1 MTRRIAILLTSTD
14 MSDFAR
20 RHPDDGQKFTT
31 LLQPLRPDW
40 RFDVV
45 SVKDGVFPTYVED
58 YDGYVITGSPASVNG
73 PEDWVARLMSLIR
86 EIEARRIPM
95 FGACFGHQAIAV
107 ALGGSVTK
115 SDKGWGL
122 GTAPTHFDRQAPWM
136 KPFRKDLVLF
146 AAHQEQVDELPDGA
160 EILGGDAHCPIGA
173 YRIGDHVFA
182 TEYHPEMTHRFIA
195 ELLDELDGK
204 LDAETLAKARDTLE
218 TPAEGPF
225 FARWIVNFL
234 EYRAPK

>member
-14 MSDFAR
+14 TSDFAK

-40 RFDVV
+40 VFDVV
-45 SVKDGVFPTYVED
+45 SVKDGIFPEAAD
-58 YDGYVITGSPASVNG
+58 SYDGYVITGSPASVNG
-73 PEDWVARLMSLIR
+73 PEAWVTELMSLIR

-122 GTAPTHFDRQAPWM
+122 GTAPTHFDRKAPWM
-136 KPFRKDLVLF
+136 EPFRDHLVLF
-146 AAHQEQVDELPDGA
+146 AAHQEQVEELPDGA
-160 EILGGDAHCPIGA
+160 EILGGDEFCPVGA

-182 TEYHPEMTHRFIA
+182 TEYHPEMTHRFID
-195 ELLDELDGK
+195 ELLDELVGK
-204 LDAETLAKARDTLE
+204 LDSGTLDKAKTTLE

-225 FARWIVNFL
+225 FAQWIVNFL
-234 EYRAPK
+234 EYRKA